1 MKITWI
7 ILLAML
13 TAVNTIQAQAKPNQ
27 NPAIIKKMIAKCDR
41 GGIGYCYQLESY
53 IYNNPDTLNKLA
65 LYYADNG
72 NRPDLVLS
80 LRLSDK
86 SCKLGNH
93 LGCDL
98 AKKIRKKI
106 NPKQEINSKQDKSQ
120 KGINVLFYK
129 EIMRLISK
137 NESNFRYIFCQH
149 SHSFSRILPRTEC
162 QYRMRDYPGS
172 QVNCYDCGGSW
183 VSSTEG
189 HIIYY
194 VPPDGRAVRETIN
207 NGAWTTEISYSDNL
221 TSFVI
226 RDMSSN
232 YIAFN
237 FWDNPDKGHYQ
248 IVDAHLP
255 DVVTSAIEVFRIK
268 SLSLEIKHN
277 ALIKLLNNGYRRYKK
292 MNIEDFSI
300 YMLTNLQFRRN
311 FLEHASQFRR

>member
-1 MKITWI
+1 VKITWI
-7 ILLAML
+7 IFLAML
-13 TAVNTIQAQAKPNQ
+13 IPVTMLIPVKSLYAKKLQ
-27 NPAIIKKMIAKCDR
+27 NPAVIKKAIVKCDH
-41 GGIGYCYQLESY
+41 GDVACCYFLEGN
-53 IYNNPDTLNKLA
+53 IYNNPNTLNKLA
-65 LYYADNG
+65 LHYIDNG
-72 NRPDLVLS
+72 NWPDLVLS

-98 AKKIRKKI
+98 AKKTRKKL
-106 NPKQEINSKQDKSQ
+106 NPKQDKSQ

-129 EIMRLISK
+129 EIMRLISE

-149 SHSFSRILPRTEC
+149 SHSFSHILPRTEC

-172 QVNCYDCGGSW
+172 QVNCYECGGSW
-183 VSSTEG
+183 VSSTDG
-189 HIIYY
+189 HIINY

-226 RDMSSN
+226 RDRSSN

-237 FWDNPDKGHYQ
+237 FWDDTDKGIRFQ

-255 DVVTSAIEVFRIK
+255 DVVTSAVEVFQIK
-268 SLSLEIKHN
+268 SPSFEIKHN

-292 MNIEDFSI
+292 MNIYNFAI
-300 YMLTNLQFRRN
+300 TMLTNLQFRRN
-311 FLEHASQFRR
+311 FLQHASQFRR